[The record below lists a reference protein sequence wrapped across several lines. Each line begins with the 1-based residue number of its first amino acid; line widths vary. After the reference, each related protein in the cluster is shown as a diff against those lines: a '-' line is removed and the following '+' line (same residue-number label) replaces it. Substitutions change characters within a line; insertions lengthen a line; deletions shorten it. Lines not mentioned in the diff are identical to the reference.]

1 MSQMIP
7 CPDCGQQ
14 VSKKAEACPQCG
26 REIRGSFGK
35 RMLKRYLWFL
45 AGLSVLMVGTCGACV
60 VLG

>member
-1 MSQMIP
+1 MSKMIS

-14 VSKKAEACPQCG
+14 VSAKADACPKCG

-45 AGLSVLMVGTCGACV
+45 LILSVLMVGTCTLFAV
-60 VLG
+60 I